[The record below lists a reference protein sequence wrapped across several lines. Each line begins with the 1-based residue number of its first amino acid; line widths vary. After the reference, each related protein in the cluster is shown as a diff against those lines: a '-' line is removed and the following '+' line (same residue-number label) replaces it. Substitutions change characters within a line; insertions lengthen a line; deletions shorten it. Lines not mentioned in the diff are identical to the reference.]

1 MAAVQATASATWGAA
16 SAYQREAARLAAST
30 PKVGGTVISREAR
43 VSLGPFS
50 VRYTATDY
58 AFDLTGATA
67 QTSFADALA
76 AAATTARLADASGET
91 SGTAAATNAVSR
103 RLALAGYAAAAKR
116 RPAGAA
122 MFRAVA

>member
-1 MAAVQATASATWGAA
+1 MAAIQATSSAAWGAA

-67 QTSFADALA
+67 QTSFADALD
-76 AAATTARLADASGET
+76 AAATTARLADAPGDAP
-91 SGTAAATNAVSR
+91 GTAASENAVSR
-103 RLALAGYAAAAKR
+103 RLALAGYTAAANTQ
-116 RPAGAA
+116 PVGAA

>member
-1 MAAVQATASATWGAA
+1 MAAVQATSSAALGAA
-16 SAYQREAARLAAST
+16 SAYQREAARLAASA

-58 AFDLTGATA
+58 AFDLTGASA
-67 QTSFADALA
+67 QTSFADALD
-76 AAATTARLADASGET
+76 AAATSARLADASGET
-91 SGTAAATNAVSR
+91 SGTTASANAVSR
-103 RLALAGYAAAAKR
+103 RLALAGYSAAANTQ
-116 RPAGAA
+116 PVGAS